1 MKLHCLSPEG
11 VEGLE
16 ILDILNEKGK
26 EVEKA
31 DCNMKDMYL
40 LTTKELKGWES
51 IYKNPD
57 ENENFKK

>member
-40 LTTKELKGWES
+40 LTTKALH
-51 IYKNPD
+51 
-57 ENENFKK
+57 

>member
-1 MKLHCLSPEG
+1 MKLRLLSPY
-11 VEGLE
+11 VEKIEEIE

-40 LTTKELKGWES
+40 LTTKALH
-51 IYKNPD
+51 
-57 ENENFKK
+57 